1 MNSILT
7 TICKQMLKES
17 KGDLL
22 DWLNCQKNKYQG
34 LPCELLPILSI
45 DTIKE
50 YRNKCE
56 FTVGNFIQILLILQ
70 INYDKLN
77 ILCIILI

>member
-1 MNSILT
+1 MSLILS

-22 DWLNCQKNKYQG
+22 EWLNHQKTKYHG
-34 LPCELLPILSI
+34 LPCELFPILST
-45 DTIKE
+45 DTITE

-56 FTVGNFIQILLILQ
+56 FTVGNSIYEIYLSF
-70 INYDKLN
+70 
-77 ILCIILI
+77 